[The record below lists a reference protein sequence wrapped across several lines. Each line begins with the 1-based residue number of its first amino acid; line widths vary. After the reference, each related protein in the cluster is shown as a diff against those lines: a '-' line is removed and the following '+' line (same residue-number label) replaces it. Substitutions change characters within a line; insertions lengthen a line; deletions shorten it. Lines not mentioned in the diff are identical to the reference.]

1 MLCYRHASR
10 HRTMTTRTHI
20 SVSSVVVGLVC
31 LAAAGPV
38 SGAVSVSLSGA
49 IAGLVTSGDGVPQMG
64 AMVLL
69 FNQQDGLCQKVFT
82 DEKGNFAFPGLLP
95 EIYSI
100 RVTLASFVP
109 AVKNNILVQPG
120 MHSGLNVSLAALFS
134 SIHLI
139 YPTRHPAFMSD
150 DWKWVLRTASSTRP
164 VMRMLPVPKSTPDAA
179 DTSDEIK
186 PHRTVFS
193 DTRGLL
199 MFSAGDGT
207 PVAGFGSDADMGT
220 AFALATSLFGSN
232 QFQFAGNVGS
242 GAQSGIPSAA
252 FRTTYSRTVG
262 SDSPQVSV
270 TMREL
275 FLPGQMG
282 VAIFGP
288 EGDVPM
294 LRSIS
299 VNFDD
304 HARIGDALTMQ
315 YGMALDSVSFNDH
328 LSYFSPYARFI
339 YSLGNAG
346 DIEFAYTSG
355 NARPDLGAP
364 SGAEDPL
371 QREIGTL
378 AMFPLVSLRAAR
390 ADVQRGEDVEAGYSR
405 IMGSRKFAVS
415 AYHESVDNL
424 ALTIAAPNGFL
435 PVGDILPDFFSGTA
449 MFNAGNFSS
458 MGYIASATQNVGD
471 NLSATVMYGSTG
483 ALTADRNDPV
493 SGDPD
498 ELRAMLH
505 SGRQQSITMRVVAAS
520 PHTGTRIVAGYQV
533 ADSRFSVPEPIYA
546 TGSLRPQ
553 PGLNIYV
560 RQAIPILSGLP
571 WRMEATVDLRN
582 LLQQGYL
589 PLSTVDGSQ
598 LVLME
603 NPRMF
608 RGGLSFIF

>member
-1 MLCYRHASR
+1 
-10 HRTMTTRTHI
+10 MTTRTHI
-20 SVSSVVVGLVC
+20 SVSSVVLGLVC

-38 SGAVSVSLSGA
+38 SGAVSVRLSGA
-49 IAGLVTSGDGVPQMG
+49 IAGSVTNGDGIPQMG
-64 AMVLL
+64 ALVML
-69 FNQQDGLCQKVFT
+69 FNQQDGLSQKVFT
-82 DEKGNFAFPGLLP
+82 DEKGNFAFPGLFP
-95 EIYSI
+95 DIYSI

-109 AVKNNILVQPG
+109 AIKNNILIQPG
-120 MHSGLNVSLAALFS
+120 MRSVLNVSLAALFS
-134 SIHLI
+134 SIHLV
-139 YPTRHPAFMSD
+139 YPAEHPAFMSD
-150 DWKWVLRTASSTRP
+150 DWKWVLRTAGSTRP
-164 VMRMLPVPKSTPDAA
+164 VMRLLPAHATDGQEA
-179 DTSDEIK
+179 SDEVK
-186 PHRTVFS
+186 SHRTVFS

-207 PVAGFGSDADMGT
+207 PVAGFGSSADMGT

-232 QFQFAGNVGS
+232 QFEFAGNVGS

-275 FLPGQMG
+275 FLPDQMG
-282 VAIFGP
+282 MAIFGP

-299 VNFDD
+299 VNYDD
-304 HARIGDALTMQ
+304 HARISDVLTMQ
-315 YGMALDSVSFNDH
+315 YGMAFDSVSFNDH
-328 LSYFSPYARFI
+328 LSYFSPYARFV
-339 YSLGNAG
+339 YSLGSGG

-355 NARPDLGAP
+355 NARPDLEAQGGP
-364 SGAEDPL
+364 DDPL
-371 QREIGTL
+371 QREVGTL
-378 AMFPLVSLRAAR
+378 ALFPLVSLRAGR
-390 ADVQRGEDVEAGYSR
+390 ADVQRGEDLEAGYSR
-405 IMGSRKFAVS
+405 TVGSRKFGVS
-415 AYHESVDNL
+415 TYHESITNL
-424 ALTIAAPNGFL
+424 ALTVAAPDGFL
-435 PVGDILPDFFSGTA
+435 PVGDILPDLFSGTA

-458 MGYIASATQNVGD
+458 MGYVASATQNVGD

-483 ALTADRNDPV
+483 ALTADRDDQV
-493 SGDPD
+493 SANPED
-498 ELRAMLH
+498 LRAMIH
-505 SGRQQSITMRVVAAS
+505 SGRQQSITMRVVACS

-553 PGLNIYV
+553 PGLNVYV
-560 RQAIPILSGLP
+560 RQAIPVLSGLP
-571 WRMEATVDLRN
+571 WRMELTADLRN

-589 PLSTVDGSQ
+589 PLSTVNNSS
-598 LVLME
+598 LVLMQ

>member
-1 MLCYRHASR
+1 M
-10 HRTMTTRTHI
+10 MTTRTHI
-20 SVSSVVVGLVC
+20 SVASVVVGLVC

-38 SGAVSVSLSGA
+38 SGAVSVRLSGA
-49 IAGLVTSGDGVPQMG
+49 IAGSVTNGDGVPQMG
-64 AMVLL
+64 AAVML
-69 FNQQDGLCQKVFT
+69 FNRQDGLSHKVFT
-82 DEKGNFAFPGLLP
+82 DEKGNFAFPGLFPDL
-95 EIYSI
+95 YSI

-109 AVKNNILVQPG
+109 AIRNNILVQPG
-120 MHSGLNVSLAALFS
+120 MRSVLNVSLATLFS
-134 SIHLI
+134 SIHLV
-139 YPTRHPAFMSD
+139 YPTEHPAFMSD

-164 VMRMLPVPKSTPDAA
+164 VMRLLPGAAA
-179 DTSDEIK
+179 DEDK

-199 MFSAGDGT
+199 MFSAGDGSL
-207 PVAGFGSDADMGT
+207 VAGFGSSADMGT

-262 SDSPQVSV
+262 PASPAASV

-275 FLPGQMG
+275 FLPGRMG
-282 VAIFGP
+282 LAIFGP
-288 EGDVPM
+288 EGGVPM

-299 VNFDD
+299 ANLDD
-304 HARIGDALTMQ
+304 HARITDALSLQ
-315 YGMALDSVSFNDH
+315 YGMAVDSVTFNEH
-328 LSYFSPYARFI
+328 LSYLSPYARLT

-346 DIEFAYTSG
+346 DLEFAYTSG
-355 NARPDLGAP
+355 NARPDLAAPGAP
-364 SGAEDPL
+364 DDPL

-378 AMFPLVSLRAAR
+378 ALFPLMSLRAGR
-390 ADVQRGEDVEAGYSR
+390 AEVQRGEDLEAGYSR
-405 IMGSRKFAVS
+405 TMGSRKFGVS
-415 AYHESVDNL
+415 VYHESVNNL
-424 ALTIAAPNGFL
+424 ALTIAAPDGFL

-458 MGYIASATQNVGD
+458 MGYIASATQNLGD
-471 NLSATVMYGSTG
+471 HLSATVMYGSTG
-483 ALTADRNDPV
+483 ALTADSSGPV
-493 SGDPD
+493 SSNPD
-498 ELRAMLH
+498 DLRAMIH
-505 SGRQQSITMRVVAAS
+505 AGRQQSMTVRLVAAS
-520 PHTGTRIVAGYQV
+520 PHTGTHFAATYQV
-533 ADSRFSVPEPIYA
+533 ADGRFAVPEPIYS
-546 TGSLRPQ
+546 TSSLRPQ

-560 RQAIPILSGLP
+560 RQAIPGLPGLP
-571 WRMEATVDLRN
+571 WRMEVTADLRN

-589 PLSTVDGSQ
+589 PLSTVDGSR

>member
-1 MLCYRHASR
+1 M
-10 HRTMTTRTHI
+10 MTTRTHI
-20 SVSSVVVGLVC
+20 SVSSVVLGLVC

-38 SGAVSVSLSGA
+38 SGAVSVRLSGA
-49 IAGLVTSGDGVPQMG
+49 IAGSVTSGDGVPQMG
-64 AMVLL
+64 ATVML
-69 FNQQDGLCQKVFT
+69 FNRQEGLSQKVFT
-82 DEKGNFAFPGLLP
+82 DEKGGFAFPGLLP
-95 EIYSI
+95 DIYSI

-109 AVKNNILVQPG
+109 AIKNNILVQPG
-120 MHSGLNVSLAALFS
+120 MRSVLNVSMATLFS
-134 SIHLI
+134 SIHLV
-139 YPTRHPAFMSD
+139 YPAEHPAFMSD

-164 VMRMLPVPKSTPDAA
+164 VMRMLPVPDVAA
-179 DTSDEIK
+179 DEEKQHS
-186 PHRTVFS
+186 TVFS

-199 MFSAGDGT
+199 MFSAGDGSL
-207 PVAGFGSDADMGT
+207 VAGFGSSADMGT

-262 SDSPQVSV
+262 PASPEVSV

-275 FLPGQMG
+275 FLPNRMG
-282 VAIFGP
+282 LAIFGP

-299 VNFDD
+299 ANLDD
-304 HARIGDALTMQ
+304 HTRITDALSLQ
-315 YGMALDSVSFNDH
+315 YGIALDSVSFSDH
-328 LSYFSPYARFI
+328 LSYFSPYARLT
-339 YSLGNAG
+339 YSLGDAG
-346 DIEFAYTSG
+346 EIEFAYTSG
-355 NARPDLGAP
+355 NARPDLAAP
-364 SGAEDPL
+364 GGPDDPL

-378 AMFPLVSLRAAR
+378 ALFPLVSLRAGR
-390 ADVQRGEDVEAGYSR
+390 AGVQRGEDLEAGYSR
-405 IMGSRKFAVS
+405 TMGSRKFSVS
-415 AYHESVDNL
+415 TYHESVANL
-424 ALTIAAPNGFL
+424 ALTIAAPDGFL

-449 MFNAGNFSS
+449 MFNAGSFAS

-483 ALTADRNDPV
+483 ALTADRSEPV
-493 SGDPD
+493 SSNPD
-498 ELRAMLH
+498 ELRAMIH
-505 SGRQQSITMRVVAAS
+505 SGRQQSMTVRVVGTS
-520 PHTGTRIVAGYQV
+520 PHTGTHIVAGYQV
-533 ADSRFSVPEPIYA
+533 ADGRFSVPEPIYS
-546 TGSLRPQ
+546 TSSLRPQ

-571 WRMEATVDLRN
+571 WRMEVTADLRN

-589 PLSTVDGSQ
+589 PLATADGSR